1 MIAKQNDIARL
12 GLRKFIIVKTN
23 SHEEE
28 YEVAE
33 KIRNQLA
40 GNQDYVDCDIVLNMS
55 SDRRDETENEVHLY
69 IFDDAKSNPEIT
81 I

>member
-1 MIAKQNDIARL
+1 MD
-12 GLRKFIIVKTN
+12 GLRKLIIIKTN

-33 KIRNQLA
+33 KIHNQLA
-40 GNQDYVDCDIVLNMS
+40 GNPDYVECRIVLNMS
-55 SDRRDETENEVHLY
+55 SDRVDETENEVHLY
-69 IFDDAKSNPEIT
+69 IYDDAESNPEIR

>member
-1 MIAKQNDIARL
+1 MD
-12 GLRKFIIVKTN
+12 GLRKLIIIKTN
-23 SHEEE
+23 SFEEE

-33 KIRNQLA
+33 KIHNQLA

-55 SDRRDETENEVHLY
+55 ADRCDGTENEVYLY
-69 IFDDAKSNPEIT
+69 IFDDAKTNPEIR